1 MFCLN
6 EMLYCYSIMCLRCG
20 GAPVCLRVCVC
31 VYLRV
36 CFALLRVCSS
46 ALSTCDILRV
56 HSLPL
61 GRESAVCE
69 ATVRLEGHRYRVTG
83 ADHHWGKDV
92 ATVCTWISERKDRGK
107 REGMRE

>member
-1 MFCLN
+1 M
-6 EMLYCYSIMCLRCG
+6 RCCTATALCASG
-20 GAPVCLRVCVC
+20 VEVLLCACVC
-31 VYLRV
+31 VYSRV

-83 ADHHWGKDV
+83 TDHHWGKDV
-92 ATVCTWISERKDRGK
+92 ATVCTWIGERKDRGK